1 MTGMDRDRKE
11 GIMSCLPK
19 TCREAFFSPPIP
31 DAHLMTALDQMM
43 GELSAVFSR
52 LAPDLAGTFIRELEA
67 APRIFGC
74 AAGRSG
80 FILRGFLMR
89 LMHLGFTV
97 YVVGETITPRL
108 QPGDLLLVISGSGE
122 TAQPREVLRRA
133 NAVGAKTLAITADR
147 NSTIAREAQGVIHIP
162 GTTKL
167 TLAQEPPSVQC
178 PGSLFEQAC
187 FLFLEGVVLIL
198 YRERLNRNPKAMLAR
213 HADVE

>member
-1 MTGMDRDRKE
+1 MGY
-11 GIMSCLPK
+11 LPSAR
-19 TCREAFFSPPIP
+19 REVFFSESSR
-31 DAHLMTALDQMM
+31 DDQLTKALDQML
-43 GELSAVFSR
+43 GELRGVFSC
-52 LAPDLAGTFIRELEA
+52 LAPELAKTFLKEVEA

-74 AAGRSG
+74 AVGRSG

-89 LMHLGFTV
+89 LMHLGFSV

-108 QPGDLLLVISGSGE
+108 QPQDLLIVISGSGE

-133 NAVGAKTLAITADR
+133 NAVGARTLALTAARD
-147 NSTIAREAQGVIHIP
+147 STIAQEADVVIHIP

-167 TLAQEPPSVQC
+167 TLAQEPDSVQC

-187 FLFLEGVVLIL
+187 FLFLEGAVLIL
-198 YRERLNRNPKAMLAR
+198 FKEHLGHNRQAMLDR